1 MHLLSLLINQEKQ
14 ERESEMTI
22 DKRKVVYQIYP
33 KSYKDTTGNGVG
45 DLRGIIEKL
54 PYLKELG
61 IDMIW
66 LNPFY
71 PSPQRDNGYDISDY
85 TAVNPDFGTMKDFEE
100 MVAVG
105 QKLGI
110 EFMLDMVL
118 NHCSTDHE
126 WFQKALAGDKYYQ
139 DFFILRDQPTDWVS
153 KFGGNAWA
161 PFGETGKYYLHLYDV
176 TQADL
181 NWRNPSVRE
190 ELFKVV
196 NFWKNKGVKGFRF
209 DVINVIGKDE
219 VLEDCPINDGKPAYT
234 DRPITHDYL
243 KMMNN
248 ATFGSEEGFIT
259 VGEMSATTIDNCIL
273 YTAPERKELSMAF
286 NFHHLKVDYKDG
298 QKWTIKDF
306 DFEELKRLFHSWGE
320 EMSVGN
326 GWNALFY
333 NNHDQPRALNRFVD
347 IENFR
352 NEGATMLAASIHLSR
367 GTPYIYMGE
376 EIGMIDPDYNSMDD
390 YVDVESINAYQMLLD
405 QGKSPEQAFK
415 IIQAKSR
422 DNSRTPMQWD
432 ASENA
437 GFSTATPWLK
447 AGKSYPTI
455 NVENEKNGP
464 IFTFYQELIRL
475 RKKLPIISEGDY
487 RAAYHESNKVY
498 AFERLLN
505 GEQLLVLNNFFP
517 EEVEIEL
524 LDNYA
529 QGHIL
534 ISNYPDSKLGKTI
547 TLKPYQAT
555 AIWG

>member
-1 MHLLSLLINQEKQ
+1 
-14 ERESEMTI
+14 MTI

-286 NFHHLKVDYKDG
+286 NFHHLKVDYKNG

-306 DFEELKRLFHSWGE
+306 DFEELKRLFHTWGE

-517 EEVEIEL
+517 EEVAIEL

>member
-1 MHLLSLLINQEKQ
+1 
-14 ERESEMTI
+14 MTI

-306 DFEELKRLFHSWGE
+306 DFEELKRLFHTWGE

-517 EEVEIEL
+517 EEVAIEL

>member
-85 TAVNPDFGTMKDFEE
+85 TAVNPDFGTMEDFEE

-306 DFEELKRLFHSWGE
+306 DFEELKRLFHTWGE

-390 YVDVESINAYQMLLD
+390 YVDVETINAYQMLLD